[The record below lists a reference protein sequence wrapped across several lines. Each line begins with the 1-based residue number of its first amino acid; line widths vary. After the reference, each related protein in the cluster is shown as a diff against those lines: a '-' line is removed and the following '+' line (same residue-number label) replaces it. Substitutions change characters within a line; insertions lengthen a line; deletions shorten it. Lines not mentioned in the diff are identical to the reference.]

1 MAEPIII
8 LQDAIMAYRKPF
20 YNALAEHYDV
30 CVVHS
35 GKATV
40 EAGDRYRE
48 QIVPLRRHGGVA
60 MQEAAAALARAHPK
74 AVIAMFDL
82 RWPATLWAAWRS
94 RSARRLLWGHRYSSR
109 GLANPARD
117 WVMRRFDGVIQY
129 GEEEV
134 PAMIARGVDRHR
146 IFIAPNTIDV
156 PNHADCSRADKCSFL
171 FVGRLQPRKRLDE
184 LLRAFAD
191 VRDRI
196 PADARLEFVGDGE
209 IRANLEA
216 LADEMAIGPKVI
228 FHGPITDGA
237 RLKPIFAR
245 AFAYVSPDNVGL
257 GVLHAFAYGVP
268 VITST
273 PRGSREPGY
282 RHGPEFHNLVPGENA
297 LLFDNGAELR
307 ELLIA
312 VAVEDGLAQRLG
324 GNAYARYCERGIRA
338 MVDGFRRAIEW
349 PRQPPD
355 LVPAGRD

>member
-35 GKATV
+35 GTSTV

-48 QIVPLRRHGGVA
+48 QIVPLRRHRGLAV
-60 MQEAAAALARAHPK
+60 QDAAAALARARPK

-82 RWPATLWAAWRS
+82 RWPSTLWAAWRS

-109 GLANPARD
+109 GLANLVRD
-117 WVMRRFDGVIQY
+117 LVMRRFDGIIQY

-134 PAMIARGVDRHR
+134 PAMVARGVDRER

-156 PNHADCSRADKCSFL
+156 PNHADCSESEKCSFL
-171 FVGRLQPRKRLDE
+171 FVGRLQPRKRLEE
-184 LLRAFAD
+184 LLQAFAD
-191 VRDRI
+191 VRERL
-196 PADARLEFVGDGE
+196 PAGTRLELVGDGE
-209 IRANLEA
+209 IRDSLGA
-216 LADEMAIGPKVI
+216 LAAELGIASKVV
-228 FHGPITDGA
+228 FHGAIDDAA

-268 VITST
+268 GVTSA

-282 RHGPEFHNLVPGENA
+282 RHGPEFHNLVPGENS
-297 LLFDNGAELR
+297 LLFANVAELR
-307 ELLIA
+307 AHLAAIA
-312 VAVEDGLAQRLG
+312 TEDGLAQRLG
-324 GNAYARYCERGIRA
+324 RNAYARYCERGIRA

-355 LVPAGRD
+355 LVPTGRS